1 MKDAKEAK
9 DAKAAQDSPSDP
21 RVAVIAHTGKVLGGG
36 LNELRAVLGEFGVRE
51 PIWSE
56 VDKSR
61 KAPKRVRAA
70 IEAGAELILVWGG
83 DGMVQ
88 HCAGVVAGT
97 GVPMAILPAGTA
109 NLLATNLAIPADI
122 GEAVKIALHG
132 VRHPIDV
139 GTMNGE
145 TFTVMAGAGFDG
157 VIMSDV
163 DSATKERLGRIAYV
177 RGSVKAMAAKRTN
190 AKIRIDGSPWF
201 DGPASCV
208 LVGNVGTVIG
218 GLRVFET
225 ATPTDGLL
233 DVGVVSAEG
242 RLQWLRVLG
251 RVVSHGDTDRSPL
264 VQSTK
269 AHKIDVRFATKMRYE
284 LDGGARTK
292 TRDLKV
298 RVRPGALIVCVPQPP
313 IEVAPVNQ

>member
-1 MKDAKEAK
+1 MKDPKDDKDAKQAH
-9 DAKAAQDSPSDP
+9 DLPSDP

-36 LNELRAVLGEFGVRE
+36 LNELRAVLGEFGVRQ

-70 IEAGAELILVWGG
+70 LEAGAELVLVWGG

-88 HCAGVVAGT
+88 QCAGVVAGT

-132 VRHPIDV
+132 VRQAIDV

-145 TFTVMAGAGFDG
+145 TFAVMAGAGFDG
-157 VIMSDV
+157 SIMADV
-163 DSATKERLGRIAYV
+163 DGATKERLGRVAYV
-177 RGSVKAMAAKRTN
+177 RGSVKAMAAKRIN
-190 AKIRIDGSPWF
+190 AKIRVDGSAWF

-242 RLQWLRVLG
+242 RFQWLRVLG

-269 AHKIDVRFATKMRYE
+269 ARKLDVRFASKVRYE

-298 RVRPGALIVCVPQPP
+298 RIRPGALIVCVPQPP
-313 IEVAPVNQ
+313 IEVAPINQ

>member
-1 MKDAKEAK
+1 MRDSKDVKPGH
-9 DAKAAQDSPSDP
+9 DSPSAP
-21 RVAVIAHTGKVLGGG
+21 RVAVVAHTGKVLGGG
-36 LNELRAVLGEFGVRE
+36 LNELRAVLGEFGVHH

-61 KAPKRVRAA
+61 RAPKRVHAA
-70 IEAGAELILVWGG
+70 LEAGAEIVLVWGG

-88 HCAGVVAGT
+88 QCAGVLAGT

-109 NLLATNLAIPADI
+109 NLLATNLAVPSDI

-132 VRHPIDV
+132 VRQPIDV

-145 TFTVMAGAGFDG
+145 TFVVMAGAGFDG
-157 VIMSDV
+157 SIMADV
-163 DSATKERLGRIAYV
+163 DGPTKERLGRVAYV

-190 AKIRIDGSPWF
+190 AKIRIDGSAWF

-218 GLRVFET
+218 GLRVFEA
-225 ATPTDGLL
+225 ATPFDGLL

-242 RLQWLRVLG
+242 RFQWLRLLG
-251 RVVSHGDTDRSPL
+251 RVVSHTDTDRSPL
-264 VQSTK
+264 AQSTK
-269 AHKIDVRFATKMRYE
+269 ARKLDVHFANKMRYE

-298 RVRPGALIVCVPQPP
+298 RIRPGALIVCVPQPP
-313 IEVAPVNQ
+313 IEAAPVNQ

>member
-1 MKDAKEAK
+1 MKDIVAKHPNDTSIA
-9 DAKAAQDSPSDP
+9 PP
-21 RVAVIAHTGKVLGGG
+21 RIAVIAHSGKVLGGG
-36 LNELRAVLGEFGVRE
+36 LNELRAVLSEFGVRE
-51 PIWSE
+51 PMWSE

-61 KAPKRVRAA
+61 KAPKRVRDALA
-70 IEAGAELILVWGG
+70 AGAELLLVWGG

-88 HCAGVVAGT
+88 QCADVAAGT
-97 GVPMAILPAGTA
+97 KVPMAILPAGTA
-109 NLLATNLAIPADI
+109 NLLATNLGIPLDI

-139 GTMNGE
+139 GTINGE

-157 VIMSDV
+157 TMIAEV
-163 DSATKERLGRIAYV
+163 DGATKERLGRIAYV
-177 RGSVKAMAAKRTN
+177 RGSVKAMGAKRTK
-190 AKIRIDGSPWF
+190 ARILVDGSPWF
-201 DGPASCV
+201 EGPASCV

-251 RVVSHGDTDRSPL
+251 RVVAHSDVDKSPL

-269 AHKIDVRFATKMRYE
+269 ARKIDVRFGDKVRYE
-284 LDGGARTK
+284 LDGGARSK

-313 IEVAPVNQ
+313 IAIAPVDQ